1 MIMNNLASG
10 AGSGGGAGGV
20 ILVLFFVLLGL
31 AFYFLPTGIAK
42 LRHMP
47 NVGGIFI
54 INLLVGWTF
63 IGWIVALVMACN
75 NQQQQPVIAY
85 PQYPYP
91 PQGYQP
97 GPYPPPPSSLPPDGQ
112 PVEGH
117 EQPRPRGA

>member
-10 AGSGGGAGGV
+10 GGGSGGGAGGV
-20 ILVLFFVLLGL
+20 ILVLFLVLLGL

-75 NQQQQPVIAY
+75 NNQ
-85 PQYPYP
+85 QYPYP

-117 EQPRPRGA
+117 EQPHPRGA